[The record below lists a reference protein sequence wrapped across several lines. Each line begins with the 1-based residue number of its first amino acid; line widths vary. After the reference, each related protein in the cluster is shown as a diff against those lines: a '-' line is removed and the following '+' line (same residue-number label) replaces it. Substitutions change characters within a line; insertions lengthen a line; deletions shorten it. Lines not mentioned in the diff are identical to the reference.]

1 MSAAVTN
8 NGRVLKY
15 CLAGFQRWRGL
26 VLTAMKDRGEYVKY
40 AHEDLRSNAS
50 FMLEALAVY
59 DQALFYAAPK
69 LRRDRAFVLQA
80 CHVTG
85 RAMARP
91 TSLATLGERR
101 RATLG
106 QRPSDSFRRLGDH
119 FVLLHCG
126 GSLPEF

>member
-1 MSAAVTN
+1 MMVYS
-8 NGRVLKY
+8 VLFQDNITREHVKRESVSPP
-15 CLAGFQRWRGL
+15 AGS
-26 VLTAMKDRGEYVKY
+26 EVKY

-101 RATLG
+101 RGTVG
-106 QRPSDSFRRLGDH
+106 QRPSESVRRLEDH
-119 FVLLHCG
+119 SVLLHCG